1 MNKKLWGVMLCVL
14 VCIST
19 VIPQSIFA
27 ETQGNGRPQLNEN
40 DVKEIVSNEKG
51 RDDVEEVLQVKEID
65 GKTMG
70 KLDNIGDV
78 SVEQIDEDFICVNID
93 VDEPTKTIIYDD
105 GTELQEREQL
115 SLIVE
120 NESDVSTGKCVDEMK
135 DVIRLDAE
143 KKIDSNQNIIQPASS
158 SELIHT
164 EDTLG
169 PVCKVKLRKRIKYS
183 LVQTGDKSPG
193 LTWFKFNSTSSC
205 IVSTTYKIKSLKLSN
220 LCRGYGCTDRNPKNI
235 SLKPKTF
242 SNSGTVVQS
251 PKTGTYYSLT
261 TNATA
266 WFNGFYNYYAEATTD
281 ISYIK
286 DGKTVNTTFKTHY
299 PII

>member
-1 MNKKLWGVMLCVL
+1 M

-27 ETQGNGRPQLNEN
+27 ETQENGFPQLNEN

-78 SVEQIDEDFICVNID
+78 SVEQIDEDFICVNVN

-135 DVIRLDAE
+135 DVIQLDAE
-143 KKIDSNQNIIQPASS
+143 KKIDSNQNIIQPASAS
-158 SELIHT
+158 DLIHQ
-164 EDTLG
+164 EETLG
-169 PVCKVKLRKRIKYS
+169 PVCKVKLRKRIVYNFI
-183 LVQTGDKSPG
+183 QTGNKSPAE
-193 LTWFKFNSTSSC
+193 TWFKFNRTSSY

-220 LCRGYGCTDRNPKNI
+220 LCRGYGCTDRNPKSI
-235 SLKPKTF
+235 VRQSY
-242 SNSGTVVQS
+242 SNSGTAVQS
-251 PKTGTYYSLT
+251 PQTGTYYTLT

-286 DGKTVNTTFKTHY
+286 DGKTVNTTFATHF
-299 PII
+299 PL

>member
-1 MNKKLWGVMLCVL
+1 MKKKLWGVMLCVF

-27 ETQGNGRPQLNEN
+27 ETQENELPQLNEN

-65 GKTMG
+65 GKTMENI
-70 KLDNIGDV
+70 DNIGNV
-78 SVEQIDEDFICVNID
+78 SVEQIDEDFICVNIN

-143 KKIDSNQNIIQPASS
+143 KKIDSNQNIIKPASAS
-158 SELIHT
+158 DLIHQ
-164 EDTLG
+164 EETLG
-169 PVCKVKLRKRIKYS
+169 SVCKVKLRKRIKYS
-183 LVQTGDKSPG
+183 LIQTGDKSPAE
-193 LTWFKFNSTSSC
+193 TWFKFNSTSSY
-205 IVSTTYKIKSLKLSN
+205 IVSTTY
-220 LCRGYGCTDRNPKNI
+220 
-235 SLKPKTF
+235 
-242 SNSGTVVQS
+242 
-251 PKTGTYYSLT
+251 
-261 TNATA
+261 
-266 WFNGFYNYYAEATTD
+266 
-281 ISYIK
+281 
-286 DGKTVNTTFKTHY
+286 
-299 PII
+299 

>member
-1 MNKKLWGVMLCVL
+1 MKKKLWGVMLCVL

-27 ETQGNGRPQLNEN
+27 ETQGNGLPQLNEN
-40 DVKEIVSNEKG
+40 DVKEVVSNEKG

-78 SVEQIDEDFICVNID
+78 SVEQIDEDFICVNVD

-120 NESDVSTGKCVDEMK
+120 NESDVSTGKCVAEMK
-135 DVIRLDAE
+135 DVIRLDSE
-143 KKIDSNQNIIQPASS
+143 KKIDSNQNIIKPASAS
-158 SELIHT
+158 DLVHQE
-164 EDTLG
+164 ETLG

-183 LVQTGDKSPG
+183 LVQTGNKSPAE
-193 LTWFKFNSTSSC
+193 TWFKFNSTSSY

-235 SLKPKTF
+235 KLQSY
-242 SNSGTVVQS
+242 SNSGTAVQS

-266 WFNGFYNYYAEATTD
+266 WFNGFYDYYAKATTE

-286 DGKTVNTTFKTHY
+286 DGKTVNTTFATHY
-299 PII
+299 PI